1 MYMMSITSTIRRCA
15 RARAGRGARAAG
27 TDDGPGPSAA
37 CSVYRAPKLE
47 TSEALRPSLCAAVAG
62 SSTAR
67 TLNMASASALLAL
80 AFSVTFVAVHAA
92 PAHLIPRWTP
102 TWELAASTIIQP
114 CNDSGLMDSSW
125 LAKWGVVSMDWS
137 NGRAAW
143 AQQQPMDCDGML
155 LEQARSVKEIDPS
168 THFWVYRNI
177 VKALPWFSNVR
188 EKLEDPQYQGWFL
201 PFKDGTNGTYAHG
214 PGASGNIVGPGGQ
227 WHKVTAC
234 TPGQG
239 CSDRYHD
246 QWSSPQCN
254 TSTSLPPNHRF
265 GWCNETC
272 DCGKVPCGEYVF
284 DHRNSSL
291 SDWLVQEFLL
301 GATGLGSEFV
311 DGYFLDDGWDAWA
324 PGQHGSWG
332 CNGNAVGGPTEMTV
346 NCTADMGLGSAELKD
361 ITNQWHT
368 NMITAK
374 AVAVAA
380 KGFSWQLLLT
390 ASTPIK
396 GAQCEAFFRRAC
408 APHSQEYDS
417 ALMVPFAPEGGKSPD
432 GRAPNF
438 LADLATFLLIRGPH
452 AWIGHPFVGCSLWDQ
467 KVGGPGQLYERP
479 LLLDTLKVGTPLDTQ
494 CQETAAGSGV
504 FARQWT
510 GAHVSFDCA
519 TATGS
524 VNATS
529 PPPTGTQ

>member
-1 MYMMSITSTIRRCA
+1 M
-15 RARAGRGARAAG
+15 
-27 TDDGPGPSAA
+27 
-37 CSVYRAPKLE
+37 YRAPKLE
-47 TSEALRPSLCAAVAG
+47 TSEALRPSLRAAVAG

-227 WHKVTAC
+227 WPKVTAC

-346 NCTADMGLGSAELKD
+346 NCTADMGLGSAEIKD

-529 PPPTGTQ
+529 PPPTQ